1 MSCLFSDLK
10 GSTQLYEGIGD
21 AAAYSRVNRHFDFIR
36 QAVGRGGGSVIKT
49 MGDGV
54 MSAFYRLDDALSTAI
69 GLQGQVATWCR
80 EQGIDPPLALKVGV
94 HHGPA
99 IAMTANDHLDYF
111 GRTVNLA
118 ARVAD
123 QSRGGDVVVLRDV
136 LDQADR
142 SLFRGRDDIT
152 TQSFTARLRGLAHD
166 QRLVRLVV
174 AGAKANATQPARGQP
189 QHV

>member
-1 MSCLFSDLK
+1 
-10 GSTQLYEGIGD
+10 
-21 AAAYSRVNRHFDFIR
+21 
-36 QAVGRGGGSVIKT
+36 VIKT

-69 GLQGQVATWCR
+69 GLQGQVAAWCR

-123 QSRGGDVVVLRDV
+123 QSLGGDVVVLRDV

-152 TQSFTARLRGLAHD
+152 TESFSARLRGLAHD
-166 QRLVRLVV
+166 QRLVRLIV
-174 AGAKANATQPARGQP
+174 AGTGGGAPQHAGSQP

>member
-1 MSCLFSDLK
+1 
-10 GSTQLYEGIGD
+10 
-21 AAAYSRVNRHFDFIR
+21 
-36 QAVGRGGGSVIKT
+36 

-54 MSAFYRLDDALSTAI
+54 MCAFYRLDDALSTAI
-69 GLQGQVATWCR
+69 HLQGQVGAWCR

-123 QSRGGDVVVLRDV
+123 QSRGGDVVILRDV
-136 LDQADR
+136 LDQ
-142 SLFRGRDDIT
+142 STLGGRDDIT
-152 TQSFTARLRGLAHD
+152 TESFTARLRGLAHD
-166 QRLVRLVV
+166 QRLARLTV
-174 AGAKANATQPARGQP
+174 AGAPPVDLGVSGLVAGGRS
-189 QHV
+189 

>member
-1 MSCLFSDLK
+1 
-10 GSTQLYEGIGD
+10 
-21 AAAYSRVNRHFDFIR
+21 
-36 QAVGRGGGSVIKT
+36 

-54 MSAFYRLDDALSTAI
+54 MCAFHRLDDALSTAI
-69 GLQGQVATWCR
+69 QLQGQVTAWCR

-123 QSRGGDVVVLRDV
+123 QSRGSDVVVLREV

-142 SLFRGRDDIT
+142 SLLEGRDDIT
-152 TQSFTARLRGLAHD
+152 TQSFTTRLRGLGQD
-166 QRLVRLVV
+166 RRLVRLMV
-174 AGAKANATQPARGQP
+174 AGAGRSAAQTGTGQP
-189 QHV
+189 HRI